1 MNKNSLRSYSIPLRL
16 PRVAGIDCHQPT
28 FKVAICIEGE
38 VPIINTFNTYTED
51 VYKLKDYLVAYLIK
65 DVIIESTGIYWRFV
79 YRVLTEAGIKVV
91 VVNPFTVKQNPLLKT
106 DKGDA
111 VWLATLLMNGMV
123 QPSIMVNEQQEALRE
138 LTRQRLHY
146 TQQLTRIKNKI
157 IRTLES
163 SNFKIMS
170 VISNIS
176 TKTGMRLVDKL
187 SKGVTDINELIEC
200 CHHSVIK
207 RKGEFLPKALTG
219 KLTINHQMQLTLFLE
234 DMMHVETQ
242 KAKVDAA
249 IKSLFTEKQKQ
260 MMVKLDEVEGIA
272 MESAEVIMAE
282 MGLSIA
288 LFKNE
293 DSAVK
298 YAGFA
303 AGVHESSDKKVVVK
317 CHPGNK
323 YLRTAMVQVAWAAV
337 KAKNGYWW
345 AVYQNLK
352 KSRGSKKAIIA
363 VARRLVKVI
372 YKILVHQHDYQKWGA
387 QKYYDNRNSVM
398 AYKKV
403 A

>member
-16 PRVAGIDCHQPT
+16 QRVAGIDCHQPT
-28 FKVAICIEGE
+28 FKVAVCIEGE
-38 VPIINTFNTYTED
+38 VPVINTFNTYTED
-51 VYKLKDYLVAYLIK
+51 VYRLKDFLVSYNIK
-65 DVIIESTGIYWRFV
+65 DVIIESTGIYWRFI

-91 VVNPFTVKQNPLLKT
+91 IVNPFTVKQNPLLKT
-106 DKGDA
+106 DKRDA

-123 QPSIMVNEQQEALRE
+123 APSIVVNEQQEALRE
-138 LTRQRLHY
+138 FTRQRLHY
-146 TQQLTRIKNKI
+146 TQQLTRIKNKV

-163 SNFKIMS
+163 CNFKIMS
-170 VISNIS
+170 VVSNIS

-187 SKGVTDINELIEC
+187 SKGITDINELIAC

-207 RKGEFLPKALTG
+207 RKGELLPKVLRG
-219 KLTINHQMQLTLFLE
+219 KLTVNHQIQLCLFLE
-234 DMMHVETQ
+234 DMLHVETQ

-260 MMVKLDEVEGIA
+260 IMEKLDKVEGIA

-282 MGLSIA
+282 MGLSIES
-288 LFKNE
+288 FNNE

-303 AGVHESSDKKVVVK
+303 PGVHESSDKKIIVK

-323 YLRTAMVQVAWAAV
+323 YLRTAMIQIAWAAV
-337 KAKNGYWW
+337 KNKNGYWG

-372 YKILVHQHDYQKWGA
+372 YKILVNDHHYQKWDA
-387 QKYYDNRNSVM
+387 AKYYDNR
-398 AYKKV
+398 AKV
-403 A
+403 IFYRKAV